1 MRVEASPCPELTE
14 GVFLDMGLGN
24 RNHSKGGLNCGLNCS
39 DMETPKLTFLE
50 IPPCCMPGFAHLASL
65 APLPL
70 CPLTWPKT
78 GLERLQRGCVGLA
91 ENTQLLLG
99 C

>member
-1 MRVEASPCPELTE
+1 
-14 GVFLDMGLGN
+14 
-24 RNHSKGGLNCGLNCS
+24 
-39 DMETPKLTFLE
+39 
-50 IPPCCMPGFAHLASL
+50 MPGFAHLASL

-78 GLERLQRGCVGLA
+78 GLERLQGGCVGLA